1 MEYSVCVRALLLGE
15 SNSVGVIDL
24 FDGSPIISHSSS
36 STRAAAATGFATGKK
51 ILVGRL
57 HPGSD
62 VRDMCPVSFVYTL
75 EFVVVV
81 VVANGV
87 FVASDSRIDAA
98 IFNGKRNRFSLL
110 FSERGTGQDSRRF
123 ALDGFVVVVVVVVD
137 ILLDVGT
144 RC

>member
-81 VVANGV
+81 VANGV

-123 ALDGFVVVVVVVVD
+123 ALDGFVVVVD